1 MEKGKAA
8 LPSSVLTAQD
18 TERATEAEPP
28 GRFLRGE
35 LMLRCPSEAGGRGGR
50 ERREGGFVL
59 ALSGVPR
66 GWVSSKAL
74 GRDSQVMGQEASSSF
89 RSLEY
94 RGGCG
99 PGRSGLRAPVSAP
112 APLTVSTPFPYLHF
126 SKF

>member
-50 ERREGGFVL
+50 EASFLPFLVCPAGGCPL
-59 ALSGVPR
+59 KPRAEILRSWGRKPAAHSGALSTVGDV
-66 GWVSSKAL
+66 A
-74 GRDSQVMGQEASSSF
+74 
-89 RSLEY
+89 
-94 RGGCG
+94 
-99 PGRSGLRAPVSAP
+99 RAA
-112 APLTVSTPFPYLHF
+112 
-126 SKF
+126 